1 MQRSLLTGRGAWLC
15 ATPLFLALT
24 VLAVG
29 AAPSNTQSGC
39 DATADTMRSIREKL
53 RSAQADADLEDLLQK
68 LKYVTGECPNDGDA
82 WYFRAKVEQ
91 KLGKSF
97 NYSMNQAQKNRS
109 QALRDGVDP
118 FSSSTPANADRP
130 SQTPPAA
137 PDSDF
142 APQIEIISPP
152 VSRGQSARIK
162 TCQITIKGQAVDRS
176 AIERVTINNTRVE
189 VDAQGNFSGDVNLKP
204 GGDLVKVTA
213 TNAAGKSA
221 SRDFTLVCDNQSSST
236 VATNSTSAASPSAS
250 TLGSLVTVKQYALVI
265 GINNYRHLG
274 KLNTAVNDA
283 QEVARVLRDLYGFE
297 VKLLTDAG
305 RAEIVTALN
314 EYQQRLDER
323 TRLLIYYAGHGIFDK
338 TGEKAYWLPVDADK
352 NNDVNWIMADE
363 VTVKLKR
370 IPSRHVLIVSD
381 SCYSGAMSRDTATGL
396 TAPAERSRYLLKS
409 GEGMSRVLMA
419 SGGNEPVSDSGG
431 GAHSVFAAAL
441 LRGLREMKEPVFT
454 AEELFRDYILEW
466 VTGRSDQKP
475 EYNQVRNSGHEGG
488 DFIFVRRPSS
498 ENPVK

>member
-1 MQRSLLTGRGAWLC
+1 MQRSLLTGRGVWLC
-15 ATPLFLALT
+15 VTPLLLALAA
-24 VLAVG
+24 LAVG
-29 AAPSNTQSGC
+29 AAPSNPQGGC
-39 DATADTMRSIREKL
+39 DATADTMKSIREKL
-53 RSAQADADLEDLLQK
+53 RSSPARDDLEDLLQQ
-68 LKYVTGECPNDGDA
+68 LKYVNSECPNDGDA

-91 KLGKSF
+91 KLGKPF
-97 NYSMNQAQKNRS
+97 NFSMNQAQKYRS

-118 FSSSTPANADRP
+118 LSSSTPANADRP
-130 SQTPPAA
+130 SQTAPAVNDSDAA
-137 PDSDF
+137 PR
-142 APQIEIISPP
+142 IEIISPP
-152 VSRGQSARIK
+152 VSRGQGARIK
-162 TCQITIKGQAVDRS
+162 SCQITIKGQAVDRS
-176 AIERVTINNTRVE
+176 AIERVTVNDTRAE
-189 VDAQGNFSGDVNLKP
+189 VDAQGNFSADVNLKP

-213 TNAAGKSA
+213 TNAGGKTA
-221 SRDFTLVCDNQSSST
+221 SRDFTLICGNQSSST
-236 VATNSTSAASPSAS
+236 VAANSMPAASPSAPA
-250 TLGSLVTVKQYALVI
+250 LGSLVAVKQYALVI

-283 QEVARVLRDLYGFE
+283 QEVAQVLRDLYGFE

-314 EYQQRLDER
+314 EYQQRLDEQ

-370 IPSRHVLIVSD
+370 IPSRHVLIISD
-381 SCYSGAMSRDTATGL
+381 SCYSGAMSRDAGAGL

-409 GEGMSRVLMA
+409 SEGMSRVLMA

-431 GAHSVFAAAL
+431 GSHSVFAAAL
-441 LRGLREMKEPVFT
+441 LRGLRDMKEPVFT

-488 DFIFVRRPSS
+488 DFIFVRRPSI

>member
-1 MQRSLLTGRGAWLC
+1 MRRLLLTGLGARLC
-15 ATPLFLALT
+15 VPPLFLTLA
-24 VLAVG
+24 VLAIG

-39 DATADTMRSIREKL
+39 DSTAETMRSIREKL
-53 RSAQADADLEDLLQK
+53 RSSSAGDDLEDLLQQ
-68 LKYVTGECPNDGDA
+68 LKYVNSECPNDGDA

-91 KLGKSF
+91 KLGKPSDF
-97 NYSMNQAQKNRS
+97 SMNQARKYHS
-109 QALRDGVDP
+109 QALKDGVDP
-118 FSSSTPANADRP
+118 LSSSAPASVERP
-130 SQTPPAA
+130 SQTAPAVNDNDSA
-137 PDSDF
+137 PR
-142 APQIEIISPP
+142 IEIISPP
-152 VSRGQSARIK
+152 VSRGQSTRIRA
-162 TCQITIKGQAVDRS
+162 CQVTIKGQAVDRS
-176 AIERVTINNTRVE
+176 AIESVTINDTRAE
-189 VDAQGNFSGDVNLKP
+189 VDAQGNFSLDVNLKP
-204 GGDLVKVTA
+204 GGDSVKVTA
-213 TNAAGKSA
+213 TNAAGKTA
-221 SRDFTLVCDNQSSST
+221 TKDFTLVCGDQPSST
-236 VATNSTSAASPSAS
+236 VATNSTSAVSSSAPALS
-250 TLGSLVTVKQYALVI
+250 SLVSIKQYALVI

-283 QEVARVLRDLYGFE
+283 QEVALVLGDLYGFE

-370 IPSRHVLIVSD
+370 IPSRHVLIISD
-381 SCYSGAMSRDTATGL
+381 SCYSGAMSRETVTGL
-396 TAPAERSRYLLKS
+396 TAPSERSRYLLKS
-409 GEGMSRVLMA
+409 SEGVSRVLMA

-466 VTGRSDQKP
+466 VTGKSDQKP

-488 DFIFVRRPSS
+488 DFIFVRRLPI

>member
-1 MQRSLLTGRGAWLC
+1 
-15 ATPLFLALT
+15 
-24 VLAVG
+24 
-29 AAPSNTQSGC
+29 
-39 DATADTMRSIREKL
+39 
-53 RSAQADADLEDLLQK
+53 
-68 LKYVTGECPNDGDA
+68 
-82 WYFRAKVEQ
+82 
-91 KLGKSF
+91 
-97 NYSMNQAQKNRS
+97 
-109 QALRDGVDP
+109 
-118 FSSSTPANADRP
+118 
-130 SQTPPAA
+130 
-137 PDSDF
+137 
-142 APQIEIISPP
+142 
-152 VSRGQSARIK
+152 
-162 TCQITIKGQAVDRS
+162 
-176 AIERVTINNTRVE
+176 
-189 VDAQGNFSGDVNLKP
+189 
-204 GGDLVKVTA
+204 
-213 TNAAGKSA
+213 
-221 SRDFTLVCDNQSSST
+221 
-236 VATNSTSAASPSAS
+236 VATNSTSAASPSAP

-265 GINNYRHLG
+265 GINNYRQLG
-274 KLNTAVNDA
+274 KLSTAVNDA

>member
-1 MQRSLLTGRGAWLC
+1 
-15 ATPLFLALT
+15 
-24 VLAVG
+24 
-29 AAPSNTQSGC
+29 
-39 DATADTMRSIREKL
+39 
-53 RSAQADADLEDLLQK
+53 LLQQ
-68 LKYVTGECPNDGDA
+68 LKYVTSECPSDGDA
-82 WYFRAKVEQ
+82 WYFRAKVEE
-91 KLGKSF
+91 KLGRSF

-109 QALRDGVDP
+109 QAFRDRVDP

-130 SQTPPAA
+130 SQTAPAVN
-137 PDSDF
+137 DSDS
-142 APQIEIISPP
+142 APRIEIISPP

-213 TNAAGKSA
+213 TNSAGKSA
-221 SRDFTLVCDNQSSST
+221 SKDFTLVCDNQSSST
-236 VATNSTSAASPSAS
+236 VATNSTS
-250 TLGSLVTVKQYALVI
+250 ALVI

-370 IPSRHVLIVSD
+370 IPARHVLIVSD

-396 TAPAERSRYLLKS
+396 TTPAERSRYLLKS

>member
-39 DATADTMRSIREKL
+39 DTTADTMRSIREKL
-53 RSAQADADLEDLLQK
+53 RSAQAGADFEDLFQQ
-68 LKYVTGECPNDGDA
+68 LKFVTGECPNDGDA

-91 KLGKSF
+91 KLGRSF

-109 QALRDGVDP
+109 QALRDSVDP

-130 SQTPPAA
+130 SQTAPAA
-137 PDSDF
+137 PDSDS
-142 APQIEIISPP
+142 APRIEIISPP

-176 AIERVTINNTRVE
+176 TIESVTINNTRVE
-189 VDAQGNFSGDVNLKP
+189 VDAQGNFSGDVNLRP
-204 GGDLVKVTA
+204 GGELVKVTA
-213 TNAAGKSA
+213 TNAAGKTA
-221 SRDFTLVCDNQSSST
+221 SRDLTLVCDNQSSST
-236 VATNSTSAASPSAS
+236 VATNSASAASP

-265 GINNYRHLG
+265 GINNYRNLG

-283 QEVARVLRDLYGFE
+283 QEVAQVLRDRYGFE

-314 EYQQRLDER
+314 EYQQKLEEH

-370 IPSRHVLIVSD
+370 IPSRHVLIISD
-381 SCYSGAMSRDTATGL
+381 SCYSGAMSRDAGVGL
-396 TAPAERSRYLLKS
+396 TTPAERSRYLLKS